1 MIAAVKHNADI
12 SSLRT
17 LKNSSR
23 IQSTAKPV
31 LNLHSGLYLGHYG
44 CDYIYILSSVLFLRE
59 KKLSGQLTCL
69 DYVTG
74 FASLSVSENSNF
86 SSFF

>member
-1 MIAAVKHNADI
+1 MQTSALWGLWKIVAGKLGKI
-12 SSLRT
+12 
-17 LKNSSR
+17 R
-23 IQSTAKPV
+23 IQSAAKPV